1 MNNGSRNK
9 ESSTTANTSRNMSSE
24 NRRSD
29 LPDAILSFPVTGQP
43 LLLAIHTTSSN
54 DALCG
59 IDFVT
64 RQALLAPRTALAE
77 RVARQL
83 EAYLD
88 DPQRPFDLPL
98 QLAGTD
104 FQRRLWSALQ
114 KVPVGKTNTYGG
126 LARQLS
132 SGAQAVGQACRRNP
146 VPIVVPCHRI
156 LSQSGMG
163 GYSGAIEGEKLRTKQ
178 ALLAHEGFACG

>member
-1 MNNGSRNK
+1 MN
-9 ESSTTANTSRNMSSE
+9 TASYKSANRYSE
-24 NRRSD
+24 NTRSD
-29 LPDAILSFPVTGQP
+29 SLDAILPFPLPGQP
-43 LLLAIHTTSSN
+43 LFLAIHTTSNS

-64 RQALLAPRTALAE
+64 GRAAQAPRTALAE

-88 DPQRPFDLPL
+88 DPHRPFDLPL

-104 FQRRLWSALQ
+104 FQWRIWAALQ
-114 KVPVGKTNTYGG
+114 ELPTGQTNTYGG
-126 LARQLS
+126 LARQLG

-156 LSQSGMG
+156 LSQSGVG
-163 GYSGAIEGEKLRTKQ
+163 GYGGEVAGEKLRIKQ
-178 ALLAHEGFACG
+178 AFLSHEGVVCG

>member
-1 MNNGSRNK
+1 MNTGL
-9 ESSTTANTSRNMSSE
+9 STASNRSRNMSLE
-24 NRRSD
+24 NSRSD
-29 LPDAILSFPVTGQP
+29 LPDAILYFPLPGQP
-43 LLLAIHTTSSN
+43 LLLAIHTTSNSG
-54 DALCG
+54 ALRG

-64 RQALLAPRTALAE
+64 GQALRAPRTALAE

-98 QLAGTD
+98 QVAGTD
-104 FQRRLWSALQ
+104 FQRRVWSALQ
-114 KVPVGKTNTYGG
+114 QVPTGETNTYGG
-126 LARQLS
+126 LARQLG

-163 GYSGAIEGEKLRTKQ
+163 GYSGAVEGEKLRTKQ
-178 ALLAHEGFACG
+178 ALLAHEGVVCG

>member
-1 MNNGSRNK
+1 M
-9 ESSTTANTSRNMSSE
+9 STAPNQ
-24 NRRSD
+24 
-29 LPDAILSFPVTGQP
+29 PDAILPFALTGQP
-43 LLLAIHTTSSN
+43 LLLAIRTTP
-54 DALCG
+54 DGEALCE
-59 IDFVT
+59 IDFVSPQT
-64 RQALLAPRTALAE
+64 SGQTPLAPRTALAE
-77 RVARQL
+77 RVVRQL

-98 QLAGTD
+98 QMQGTA

-114 KVPVGKTNTYGG
+114 DVPAGKIKTYGQ
-126 LARQLS
+126 LAQSLH

-163 GYSGAIEGEKLRTKQ
+163 GYAGEVAGEKIRTKQ
-178 ALLAHEGFACG
+178 ALLMHEGVVNG